1 MTSQS
6 DDTKQN
12 NKDAALAAEL
22 APLRMQIDAID
33 SQLLTLLSD
42 RAKVAQEVGE
52 VKKRYSSPA
61 FRPDRELQ
69 VIRKMQ
75 SSNPGPL
82 HDESIAAIWREVMSA
97 CRGLEQALRI
107 GYLGPAGTFSEQ
119 AVIAHFGH
127 EIQPMP
133 CPSIDEVFR
142 AAESLSL
149 IHI

>member
-61 FRPDRELQ
+61 FRPDREL
-69 VIRKMQ
+69 
-75 SSNPGPL
+75 
-82 HDESIAAIWREVMSA
+82 
-97 CRGLEQALRI
+97 
-107 GYLGPAGTFSEQ
+107 
-119 AVIAHFGH
+119 
-127 EIQPMP
+127 
-133 CPSIDEVFR
+133 
-142 AAESLSL
+142 
-149 IHI
+149 

>member
-6 DDTKQN
+6 DDTKQ

-22 APLRMQIDAID
+22 APLRTQIDSID

-75 SSNPGPL
+75 SSNAGPL
-82 HDESIAAIWREVMSA
+82 HDESIAAIGREVM
-97 CRGLEQALRI
+97 
-107 GYLGPAGTFSEQ
+107 
-119 AVIAHFGH
+119 
-127 EIQPMP
+127 
-133 CPSIDEVFR
+133 
-142 AAESLSL
+142 
-149 IHI
+149 